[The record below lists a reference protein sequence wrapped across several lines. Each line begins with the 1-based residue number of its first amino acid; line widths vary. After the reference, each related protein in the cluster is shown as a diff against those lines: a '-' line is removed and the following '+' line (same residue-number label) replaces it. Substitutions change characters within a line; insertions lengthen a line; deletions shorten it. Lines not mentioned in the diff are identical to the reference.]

1 MTYHISSNKV
11 RVQSYVSGI
20 RLQLITVQK
29 GFDALGRDYSFNGL
43 VCEKSDL
50 KKGKS
55 HMIMIAITGGWVSYH
70 CKRKLQ

>member
-11 RVQSYVSGI
+11 RVQPYVPGI

-29 GFDALGRDYSFNGL
+29 GVDALGRDHSFDGL

-50 KKGKS
+50 
-55 HMIMIAITGGWVSYH
+55 
-70 CKRKLQ
+70 R